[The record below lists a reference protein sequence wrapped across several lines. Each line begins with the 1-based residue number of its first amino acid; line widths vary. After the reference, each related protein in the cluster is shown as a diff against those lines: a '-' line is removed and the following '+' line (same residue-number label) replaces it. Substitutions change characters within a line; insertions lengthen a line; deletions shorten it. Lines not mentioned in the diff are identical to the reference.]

1 MKTIGIFMD
10 SFHIGGVQKVFI
22 TLANEIIRQG
32 YSVIIITLDANGE
45 LKDEIDKN
53 IKVINLKEKHI
64 RSVFFRVGHII
75 KKSQFDVLLTGK
87 DAENLF
93 FVANKLYFR
102 YKTKLFISQHN
113 HLTPESE
120 SVHGFYQTVI
130 LNAIKHLYKRADGVI
145 CVSNGIRDAL
155 KSKGIPDKKLRV
167 IYNPLDLNR
176 VRSMAEEKCPI
187 CIESPY
193 IIFVG
198 RFSPIKNL
206 EYLLCSFDLF
216 HKKNPHYKLLLV
228 GDGAERTKLERIA
241 KDKGIYESV
250 VFLGAI
256 SNPYCYMKESDLL
269 VLTSKREAFSMVV
282 LEALTLGKTVVTTA
296 SGGPSELLQSDN
308 GYIVNSFDDANLL
321 AKTMMNAIEHPKDA
335 IQLKEYAESFS
346 ANKIAEQYLMAFE
359 SKDILL

>member
-53 IKVINLKEKHI
+53 IKVIDLKEKHI
-64 RSVFFRVGHII
+64 RSVFFKVGHII

-93 FVANKLYFR
+93 FVANKLYFG

-145 CVSNGIRDAL
+145 CVSNGIRDVL

-206 EYLLCSFDLF
+206 EYLLRSFVVF
-216 HKKNPHYKLLLV
+216 HKKKPQYRLLLV
-228 GDGAERTKLERIA
+228 GDGAQRGNLEAIA
-241 KDKGIYESV
+241 RRLEISEKV
-250 VFLGAI
+250 LFLGAA
-256 SNPYCYMKESDLL
+256 SNPYCYLKGADLM
-269 VLTSKREAFSMVV
+269 VLTSFREAFSMVV
-282 LEALTLGKTVVTTA
+282 LEALALGITVVSTA
-296 SGGPSELLQSDN
+296 SGGPSEIIQQDK
-308 GYIVNSFDDANLL
+308 GYIVDSFDDTEMFAKAMERALYSKIDSDLLMNYAN
-321 AKTMMNAIEHPKDA
+321 
-335 IQLKEYAESFS
+335 SFS
-346 ANKIAEQYLMAFE
+346 VKMITEQYIHVFE
-359 SKDILL
+359 S